1 MSLKYIASFTIL
13 QLFQIFN
20 MGDDVSGEGEKK
32 KDFTQTMRMR
42 SATRKVHD
50 TSDALVNAKLGV
62 TMSDDS
68 VWAEG
73 RCRAQFD
80 IHRFIYQACWCF
92 MKYSSFWRRL
102 LKGTATP

>member
-42 SATRKVHD
+42 SATRKV
-50 TSDALVNAKLGV
+50 
-62 TMSDDS
+62 
-68 VWAEG
+68 
-73 RCRAQFD
+73 
-80 IHRFIYQACWCF
+80 IYCHA
-92 MKYSSFWRRL
+92 
-102 LKGTATP
+102 